1 MSRVKRGV
9 ITGCIILI
17 FVVLVFFSYSGD
29 GLPEEFPAPDFTLKD
44 IFNSKQIQLSAFK
57 GRPVILYF
65 FASW

>member
-1 MSRVKRGV
+1 MKRGV

-17 FVVLVFFSYSGD
+17 FAALVLFSYSGD
-29 GLPEEFPAPDFTLKD
+29 GLPKEFPAPDFTLTD
-44 IFNSKQIQLSAFK
+44 IFNSKQIQLSAFR